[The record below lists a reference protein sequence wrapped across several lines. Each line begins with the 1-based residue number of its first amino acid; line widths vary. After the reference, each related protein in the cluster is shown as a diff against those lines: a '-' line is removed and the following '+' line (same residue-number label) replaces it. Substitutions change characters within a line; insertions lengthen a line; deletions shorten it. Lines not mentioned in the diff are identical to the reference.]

1 MKRYFFDIVDGDGS
15 AFDYRGRD
23 FPSPEAAY
31 PLAELLAL
39 DLAASDSVSKKC
51 AVSVSD
57 ARGKQYFLVPVHPEP
72 DDKNVTSLDGAGE
85 PSVSP
90 ART

>member
-1 MKRYFFDIVDGDGS
+1 MKKYFFDIVDGDGS

-31 PLAELLAL
+31 PFAELLAL
-39 DLAASDSVSKKC
+39 DLATSDSISKKC

-57 ARGKQYFLVPVHPEP
+57 ARGKQYFVVPVHPEP
-72 DDKNVTSLDGAGE
+72 EEDVLINPDGADRP
-85 PSVSP
+85 PS
-90 ART
+90 RLR